1 VKPWCTRILASGCWL
16 LLGLLGTAHAV
27 DLQSLPEIGAVV
39 DARVPLPTDGVR
51 GFLFENDSVVL
62 LATANRG
69 LSAPDS
75 TFQVSLMRWQA
86 STGNLRILSTQTDE
100 FETGLSSDGENWW
113 SSGSLL
119 GTSSGIYQISPGSGK
134 VLTTLPAPGHHPG
147 GIAYDGL
154 YLWVVDCDARNIL
167 RVDTEEG
174 RVSKKVAAPAFYP
187 TGLAYDGYHFWSA
200 DASTGRLYRLS
211 GTTGRR
217 DAVIAKDAFYR
228 PGEFVSLSWDGKGL
242 WTVAASD
249 SEAAR
254 LQILR

>member
-1 VKPWCTRILASGCWL
+1 MRWRASSREL
-16 LLGLLGTAHAV
+16 
-27 DLQSLPEIGAVV
+27 
-39 DARVPLPTDGVR
+39 
-51 GFLFENDSVVL
+51 SV
-62 LATANRG
+62 LATQSN
-69 LSAPDS
+69 
-75 TFQVSLMRWQA
+75 
-86 STGNLRILSTQTDE
+86 E
-100 FETGLSSDGENWW
+100 FETGLASDGENWW

-119 GTSSGIYQISPGSGK
+119 GASSGIYQISPADGS
-134 VLTTLPAPGHHPG
+134 VLLTLPASGHHPG
-147 GIAYDGL
+147 GMAYDGL

-200 DASTGRLYRLS
+200 DASTGRLYRLT

-217 DAVIAKDAFYR
+217 DAVIARDAFFR

-249 SEAAR
+249 SEAVR
-254 LQILR
+254 LVILP

>member
-1 VKPWCTRILASGCWL
+1 MKLRNARILAGASL
-16 LLGLLGTAHAV
+16 LVLGLVGSGVAV
-27 DLQSLPEIGAVV
+27 DLQSLPEIDAVV
-39 DARVPLPTDGVR
+39 DARLPLPTDGVR
-51 GFLFENDSVVL
+51 GLLFEQDSVVL
-62 LATANRG
+62 LATSNRG

-75 TFQVSLMRWQA
+75 SFQASLMRWQA
-86 STGNLRILSTQTDE
+86 SSGNLRVLSTQSDE
-100 FETGLSSDGENWW
+100 FETGLASDGENWW

-119 GTSSGIYQISPGSGK
+119 GVSSGIYQISPGSGK
-134 VLTTLPAPGHHPG
+134 VLATLAAPGHHPG

-174 RVSKKVAAPAFYP
+174 RVSKKVSAPAFYP